1 MENQLV
7 REKVSL
13 DQAIDTEST
22 QILLEGDI
30 IVPDVKPDMALLLQN
45 DAKVIIERVDVSSD
59 RVNFIGKLELDV
71 LYIAKGPDK
80 PIYSMSVS
88 APIDDFLTLEGVSK
102 DMWVSAKAEIA
113 NIDYKMLNDR
123 KINYR
128 AVINVSVSAD
138 YSDAQEVVV
147 DVQDIPPSQVLK
159 SSLSLNKTIEN
170 KLDHFKVKEQITIP
184 ASKPNIRE
192 ILQCTAQ
199 LANKDIR
206 VANGRVN
213 IAGEI
218 LVSTLFKGD
227 DDESFVEFVEND
239 LPFNGSVDVSGAK
252 DDMFADVSLAI
263 QDQYVG
269 VRADADGED
278 RVIDIEISIG
288 VSVKVYSSDSIE
300 ILDDAYATD
309 QDIKITKTPVTY
321 PRLVCRNRNQTTIKE
336 VVQIDPDSPDILQIF
351 KVKGVSVLDDIK
363 IIEDK
368 IIAEGI
374 IKADVLYVA
383 QSDETPLFNYQTV
396 LPYKQVIETKGASPG
411 MNINLDIS
419 VDHVAFNM
427 LSSRETEVRFLL
439 TFNTQ
444 VVEEKTVEVISDVEF
459 VPLDQSYLDN
469 MASLTVY
476 IVQPGDSLWKIAK
489 KYNTSIDEMLSVN
502 DIDNPAKVYPGQ
514 KLLILKKAA

>member
-368 IIAEGI
+368 IIAEG
-374 IKADVLYVA
+374 
-383 QSDETPLFNYQTV
+383 
-396 LPYKQVIETKGASPG
+396 
-411 MNINLDIS
+411 
-419 VDHVAFNM
+419 
-427 LSSRETEVRFLL
+427 
-439 TFNTQ
+439 
-444 VVEEKTVEVISDVEF
+444 
-459 VPLDQSYLDN
+459 
-469 MASLTVY
+469 
-476 IVQPGDSLWKIAK
+476 
-489 KYNTSIDEMLSVN
+489 
-502 DIDNPAKVYPGQ
+502 
-514 KLLILKKAA
+514 